1 MQYSIVRQSQ
11 RNLPIVLYGGTACK
25 FCRLHRGC
33 RRQSWFVE
41 PTKLT
46 RHTSV
51 HQAVQQPR
59 FSSALRSFVN
69 TTTTESAPSA
79 LEATKRRMLRS
90 FTDNINSFNVS
101 NVSNA
106 NVSNVSNVLNV
117 SNHYTAAED
126 RSEILTWL
134 SPLEPRIRHQDLRT
148 RRADN
153 IGEWFLQTDEFQG
166 WCDGA
171 QQEGAEHTT
180 LFCCGGPAVG
190 KTYLR

>member
-1 MQYSIVRQSQ
+1 MLLCSA
-11 RNLPIVLYGGTACK
+11 VLYYRRKETSLFGQCA
-25 FCRLHRGC
+25 RLDNGPAFLLL
-33 RRQSWFVE
+33 SG
-41 PTKLT
+41 
-46 RHTSV
+46 
-51 HQAVQQPR
+51 
-59 FSSALRSFVN
+59 FSS
-69 TTTTESAPSA
+69 TPPTTESVPSA
-79 LEATKRRMLRS
+79 LEATKSRKMSRS

-101 NVSNA
+101 NVA
-106 NVSNVSNVLNV
+106 NVANVSNISNVSNVLNV

-153 IGEWFLQTDEFQG
+153 IGEWLLQTEEFQR
-166 WCDGA
+166 WCDSS
-171 QQEGAEHTT
+171 QQVESEHAT